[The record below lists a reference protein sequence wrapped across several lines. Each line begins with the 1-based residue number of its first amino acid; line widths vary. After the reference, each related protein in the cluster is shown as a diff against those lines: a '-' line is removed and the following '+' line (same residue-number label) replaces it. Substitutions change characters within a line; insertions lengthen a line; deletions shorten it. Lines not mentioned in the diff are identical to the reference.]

1 MGESKTPTSIE
12 VTVVPD
18 VETTGVTMYR
28 VSSGLMACTI
38 QATENPLKCTINGLT
53 GGTLYF
59 LTARACAGSSH
70 CSQPANGRVV
80 TRPSGNFSSILKTF
94 VLSLIGLTTFC

>member
-1 MGESKTPTSIE
+1 MGESKAPNTME

-18 VETTGVTMYR
+18 AETTGVTVYK
-28 VSSGLMACTI
+28 VSSGLFGCTI
-38 QATENPLKCTINGLT
+38 PATDNPLKCTINGLT

-59 LTARACAGSSH
+59 LTARACAGFSH

-80 TRPSGNFSSILKTF
+80 TRPSGNCSSIKKHL
-94 VLSLIGLTTFC
+94 FCPK